1 MSPIQLKIS
10 VVIAAIFAVT
20 GCSNGS
26 GDSSSGRGS
35 NSQPSLQLSD
45 GDVLGG
51 GSSVIRIPAGD
62 DTGIARVG
70 NTIVR
75 QGRLQECS
83 GRFVNDS
90 LVADSLLDACVSDQ
104 PGCAVT
110 FQPLSD
116 QIEVI
121 PPPLYAPIG
130 LEYEISLVDRDG
142 SATDPV
148 KAVFCFD
155 VGSNL
160 PPVTAADTF
169 QLTYPSRISRNGVRY
184 NERCEKLNG
193 SEGVLA
199 NDEDDEHITN
209 TCLQAELVELPR
221 YASNLS
227 SFADTFRSDGG
238 FVYEAIDR
246 LPPEDAAGRSVD
258 SFTYRVTDGVNPVSD
273 PVRVEI
279 VYTNENRAPLASD
292 DSYEVSEDS
301 EAQYFSVLDN
311 DVDPDALPLSITR
324 ISNGPGNGVANI
336 RNGVLVEYRPGAG
349 FVGADSFSYTAV
361 DSGGLTVTANVT
373 INVANVN
380 DAPMAQNDTVSTN
393 ENTPIEIRVRDNDS
407 DTEGSALTV
416 TSVAEPLNGVAV
428 ISATGNVFYTPDLN
442 YSGPDSFEYTVS
454 DGDATA
460 TATVVIQVIF
470 VNVAPTPSAD
480 ELFLSEGTGGEFDLL
495 SNDTDGDGDTL
506 TITNVSVPNNG
517 TVVLL
522 VSGNVRY
529 TPNPGFSG
537 NDTFNY
543 TVSDGT
549 VESTTNVTVGIAA
562 VNDIPIA
569 ANDSAVTDENVPV
582 SINVLGND
590 SDPDGNALT
599 VVAVT
604 APSSGSAIINAD
616 ARGVSYIPA
625 ENFSGQAGFT
635 YTIDDGN
642 GGTATASVSVV
653 VSATNELPLAV
664 DDSVGT
670 AENDA
675 VLISVL
681 DNDSDP
687 DGDPLSVAVVQVPT
701 NGSASAISSGAIRYS
716 PVVGFVG
723 TDTFV
728 YSVTDP
734 SGLSATATVTVS
746 VNNTNDAPIAVN
758 DAAVTNENV
767 AVEINVQANDS
778 DPDGDSLSIAILQ
791 APSSGSATA
800 IASGAIRYTP
810 ATDFIG
816 TDSFVYSV
824 TDSAGLSAT
833 ATVTVS
839 VNNTND
845 APVAVDDSVSTNEN
859 VAVEINV
866 QGNDSDADGDSLT
879 LGVTAPPSN
888 GAVAIVSGG
897 VLYTPQSGFS
907 GVDQFSYSIT
917 DPDGASDTATVTI
930 TVSNVNQSPLAVN
943 DTRATEENDPVSINV
958 LANDSDPD
966 GDALTLSVASQPANG
981 TAAVNLP
988 GTRIVYSPAS
998 GFSGADSFVYQ
1009 VSDGNGGT
1017 ASATVSITVS
1027 NVNAVPIALDDVAQ
1041 ATQGTAVN
1049 FNVLANDSDPDGD
1062 LLSVSI
1068 VTPPAG
1074 GTATVLP
1081 DNRITYTSAPAFAGA
1096 DSISYSVDD
1105 GNGGSDSATVSITVA
1120 STNSPPL
1127 LADDAVTIAQGQTI
1141 DINVLLNDSDPDGDV
1156 VVLTGLTP
1164 ASNGIAVIN
1173 NNVVTYTPAPDYSGL
1188 DTFFYTASDSNNGAA
1203 NATVVVTIT
1212 AVNAVPVAVN
1222 DVAVTNQATA
1232 VTIPVLG
1239 NDSDSDGDALVV
1251 SVTTQPN
1258 NGSASV
1264 GADSQIT
1271 YLPAA
1276 AFSGSDSFV
1285 YTIDDERGA
1294 TATATVTITVNA
1306 VVVNQ
1311 APLAVNDV
1319 AVTDQDLSVAID
1331 VLANDGD
1338 PDGDLLT
1345 FGAIVQ
1351 PASGTVAI
1359 NNVGGLNYTP
1369 AVGFSG
1375 VDAFTYEA
1383 ADPDG
1388 AVSTATVS
1396 VTVNAVLVNVLP
1408 VAVDDAVTT
1417 DQGVSVDIFVLS
1429 NDTDTNGD
1437 VLAVNSVTVPTNGT
1451 AVVNG
1456 DGSVTYTPNAVFSGV
1471 DNFQYTVT
1479 DGVTGA
1485 STASVTIT
1493 VVASPPAIGAG
1504 LPNTSPVALDDEVSV
1519 ASGSTSRIRV
1529 LNNDS
1534 DADGDPLTLSIDSA
1548 ALPSFGTVS
1557 LHNNGKWLNYT
1568 AIDGYVGLDSFGY
1581 IIDDAKGGSDTGLVT
1596 ITIGSLGLL

>member
-767 AVEINVQANDS
+767 AVEINVQ
-778 DPDGDSLSIAILQ
+778 
-791 APSSGSATA
+791 
-800 IASGAIRYTP
+800 
-810 ATDFIG
+810 
-816 TDSFVYSV
+816 
-824 TDSAGLSAT
+824 
-833 ATVTVS
+833 
-839 VNNTND
+839 
-845 APVAVDDSVSTNEN
+845 
-859 VAVEINV
+859 
-866 QGNDSDADGDSLT
+866 GNDSDADGDSLT